1 MNLITACPSLA
12 RLTMGLVAAAAAA
25 AAQAQATSDPA
36 AVPPTPAADP
46 SSPSYGSTPP
56 AAARTTS
63 QTGSTWGNTL
73 DGGTEYSLLPYT
85 RRGYMGLNLGQSDYG
100 ELQCGAGGFSCDDKK
115 VGGTLYT
122 GGMFNDWLGVELGYL
137 HMGRVDRAGGRT
149 QAQGLNVSLVG
160 RLPLQQFNVFAKGG
174 TTYGRTKVSSD
185 PLSLVPA
192 GKDSGWGASYG
203 AGVGMDVTPTTS
215 VVLEWARHDFHF
227 EGVGKQEVD
236 LTSLGVKYRF

>member
-1 MNLITACPSLA
+1 MNFITARPSLA
-12 RLTMGLVAAAAAA
+12 RLTLGLVAAAAAA
-25 AAQAQATSDPA
+25 AAQAQAASDPA
-36 AVPPTPAADP
+36 AVPPTPADP
-46 SSPSYGSTPP
+46 TQSYSTPP
-56 AAARTTS
+56 AATRSTS
-63 QTGSTWGNTL
+63 QTSSTWGNTL
-73 DGGTEYSLLPYT
+73 DGGSDYSLLPYT
-85 RRGYMGLNLGQSDYG
+85 RRGYVGLNLGQSDYSD
-100 ELQCGAGGFSCDDKK
+100 LSCGAGGFSCDDKD
-115 VGGTLYT
+115 VAGTVYT

-149 QAQGLNVSLVG
+149 EAQGLNVSLVG

-174 TTYGRTKVSSD
+174 TTYGRTKVSAD
-185 PLSLVPA
+185 ALSLVPA

-203 AGVGMDVTPTTS
+203 AGVGLDVTPTTS